1 MKQQLTFYLVFA
13 FCLPL
18 FAQKPELRF
27 PLDKPNGY
35 VDLSFSQDGKYIFTA
50 SANGVDYG
58 DLRLWETAS
67 GKLLRAAPFPSM
79 PNWVLAAPDG
89 RSAAFSAGFDFPMVH
104 CWDNQSGKFFPA
116 NKDGPL
122 KYSASGRLGYF
133 LLHDLKLAAIDFQ
146 AGTSRDLFE
155 TENPFTF
162 YPSPLQDAQVLRIEN
177 TPAGKS
183 KLFWENIETGKST
196 PLPDAPG
203 FVKDLCWVNNRS
215 DALVQLQ
222 EDGAL
227 NLQLFNLKT
236 GKWGKSPG
244 RIHTDACYI
253 TCSLSGDR
261 VFFLTGDNRQ
271 YLLDFRKQATLEQL
285 KDPIMLINADDEA
298 VRPLVR
304 FTQTGELL
312 AVVRKG
318 AEKIEVWDILNR
330 RKYWELD
337 FELSDQPLFLGGG
350 KIAFSPDGRYLLF
363 GDKNGHL
370 QLRYSKSGS
379 RVREFTGEQ
388 LRQVQAVNF
397 AENTRIQLLGPPS
410 AAWQLD
416 LESTR
421 ISPFDPA
428 SFLHKKTG
436 TEAREFASRP
446 RQMRILYSR
455 DNSWE
460 ARWFPNHADFHDAG
474 SGTTLYNPQSS
485 TTHGISQ
492 TTQYSWTT
500 TAAFSPDN
508 TLALIG
514 RTDNSIQVV
523 RTSNGQVAHTLN
535 GHKTSIE
542 DIDISPDNRYALSV
556 GEDQTEV
563 KLWDLQKGREL
574 ASLYFYGQEHWAV
587 LSPTGLFDASPGMME
602 QMYYVYDR
610 EVIELEQL
618 KERYYEPGLL
628 QKLLGFIP
636 GGLRDVS
643 ALNDLALYPQISMAT
658 IEANK
663 LKVQLNPRNGGI
675 GRVVLLL
682 DDNIELE
689 ADANPGRKTAFELDL
704 SRYARFFVAD
714 TINELSLRAYNSAGW
729 LKGPQYRLDCCT
741 ETIGD
746 KGTNNNSGSLRDRRD
761 ADLTA
766 IKLYALVVGTSNYSG
781 EGLKLKYPDKDA
793 AAFAEA
799 LRTTGAR
806 LFDNNIE
813 IILLN
818 TGAEPWPRRA
828 EIRRQ
833 LKGIA
838 EKAAPNDILLVYL
851 SGHGITYP
859 PNSEK
864 GQFYYLS
871 TDIVSDDLSDPAVR
885 NTKAIAQDSL
895 QSWLNEITARKRI
908 LILDACNSGKAV
920 DKLTAGDKDLG
931 TDQRRALERM
941 QDRSGMFVL
950 AGSAADKPSFEAS
963 RFGHGLLTYSLLNN
977 MPRVA
982 AENNSF
988 IDVGKLFN
996 NTLDEVNRLAGEI
1009 GKSQQPEMIGN
1020 GSFDI
1025 GIIDGAPPYPI
1036 PQTIPVF
1043 IRANFTDRRAKD
1055 VARLSAAI
1063 NNYLETLASKNNP
1076 NLAFWDIAEFE
1087 GEHYY
1092 LGGQYEVN
1100 GDLIQGTAFV
1110 YRKDAEVASFPFSGT
1125 LANPEKLAERI
1136 YESLVEHLD

>member
-13 FCLPL
+13 CCLPL
-18 FAQKPELRF
+18 FAQKPDLRF

-35 VDLSFSQDGKYIFTA
+35 VDLSFSRDGKYIFTA
-50 SANGVDYG
+50 SANDVSSG

-79 PNWVLAAPDG
+79 PKWVLAAPDG

-104 CWDNQSGKFFPA
+104 CWDSQSGKFFPA
-116 NKDGPL
+116 NEDGPL

-155 TENPFTF
+155 TENPFAF

-177 TPAGKS
+177 TPDGKS
-183 KLFWENIETGKST
+183 KLFWENVETGKST
-196 PLPDAPG
+196 PLPNAPG
-203 FVKDLCWVNNRS
+203 FVKDLCWVNNQS
-215 DALVQLQ
+215 EALVQLQ
-222 EDGAL
+222 NDGAIT
-227 NLQLFNLKT
+227 LQLFNLKT

-244 RIHTDACYI
+244 QINSDACYV

-261 VFFLTGDNRQ
+261 VFILTSDNRQ
-271 YLLDFRKQATLEQL
+271 YLLDFKKQATLEPV
-285 KDPIMLINADDEA
+285 KDPVALINADDGA
-298 VRPLVR
+298 VRPLVQ
-304 FTQTGELL
+304 FTPTGELL

-318 AEKIEVWDILNR
+318 AEKIEVWDILTR
-330 RKYWELD
+330 KKYWELD
-337 FELSDQPLFLGGG
+337 FELSNGDLFSGGG

-363 GDKNGHL
+363 GAQDGVL
-370 QLRYSKSGS
+370 QLRHSKSGS
-379 RVREFTGEQ
+379 LVREFTSKQ

-397 AENTRIQLLGPPS
+397 AEKTRIQLLGPQAS
-410 AAWQLD
+410 AWQLD
-416 LESTR
+416 LESAR
-421 ISPFDPA
+421 VSPFDPA
-428 SFLHKKTG
+428 SFSPKKTG
-436 TEAREFASRP
+436 TALTEFGSRS
-446 RQMRILYSR
+446 RYESFLHSR
-455 DNSWE
+455 DGSWE
-460 ARWFPNHADFHDAG
+460 ARWFPYHADFHDNGA
-474 SGTTLYNPQSS
+474 GTTLARRQGS
-485 TTHGISQ
+485 TAHAVEK
-492 TTQYSWTT
+492 TTDNSWTT

-523 RTSNGQVAHTLN
+523 RTADGKLQHSLK
-535 GHKTSIE
+535 GHSSSIE

-556 GEDQTEV
+556 GEDKTEV
-563 KLWDLQKGREL
+563 KLWDLQQGREL
-574 ASLYFYGQEHWAV
+574 ASLYFYGQQHWAV
-587 LSPTGLFDASPGMME
+587 LSPTGLFDASSGMME
-602 QMYYVYDR
+602 QMYYVYNQ

-628 QKLLGFIP
+628 QKLLGYVP

-643 ALNDLALYPQISMAT
+643 TLDKLDFYPEITAAT
-658 IEANK
+658 IREDK

-682 DDNIELE
+682 NDNIELE
-689 ADANPGRKTAFELDL
+689 PDANPGRKAAFELDL

-714 TINELSLRAYNSAGW
+714 TISQLSLRAYNGAGW
-729 LKGPQYRLDCCT
+729 LKGPHYRFDYHT
-741 ETIGD
+741 ETTGN
-746 KGTNNNSGSLRDRRD
+746 KGTNNNPGSLRDSRD
-761 ADLTA
+761 ADFKA
-766 IKLYALVVGTSNYSG
+766 IKLYALIVGTSNYSG
-781 EGLKLKYPDKDA
+781 ESLKLKYPDKDA

-806 LFDNNIE
+806 LFGNNIE
-813 IILLN
+813 IKLLN

-838 EKAAPNDILLVYL
+838 EKATPNDILLVYL

-864 GQFYYLS
+864 GQFHYLS
-871 TDIVSDDLSDPAVR
+871 TDISSDDLSDPAVR

-1025 GIIDGAPPYPI
+1025 GIIDGPPPYPI
-1036 PQTIPVF
+1036 PQKIPVF

-1055 VARLSAAI
+1055 VARLSGAI
-1063 NNYLETLASKNNP
+1063 NHYLETLASKKEP

-1087 GEHYY
+1087 GDHYY

-1125 LANPEKLAERI
+1125 SSEPEKLAERI
-1136 YESLVEHLD
+1136 YESAIEQLD